1 MEGVPQPLW
10 SKVCNKTFLSDN
22 IYLSRILKRHSHVA
36 GKGGRGENL
45 TNLMEAKPVR
55 VDEVGFHRVTAC
67 VTNTTESNIHNVW
80 GSLSRDPCTASIV
93 KFIDGNCQ
101 WPTLRAPGLC
111 QCIKSGVVQR
121 RTAPCIRIKKSSSV
135 SSLGH
140 VTCGH
145 PQGAPSYSLWPQ
157 GSAPRVLV

>member
-1 MEGVPQPLW
+1 MTASEIQNC
-10 SKVCNKTFLSDN
+10 KYNDT
-22 IYLSRILKRHSHVA
+22 

-45 TNLMEAKPVR
+45 TNHMEAKPVR